1 MLVNVRSYYTDLNR
15 KMALKDSFK
24 LSICASNSIMG
35 KESTKNTKKK
45 KVGLEK
51 SLETKTFLRRIYREG
66 KCKHCTII
74 SFL

>member
-1 MLVNVRSYYTDLNR
+1 MLVTVRNYYTDLNR

-35 KESTKNTKKK
+35 KQSTKNIKKK
-45 KVGLEK
+45 NGLEK
-51 SLETKTFLRRIYREG
+51 SLETKTFLRRISREG